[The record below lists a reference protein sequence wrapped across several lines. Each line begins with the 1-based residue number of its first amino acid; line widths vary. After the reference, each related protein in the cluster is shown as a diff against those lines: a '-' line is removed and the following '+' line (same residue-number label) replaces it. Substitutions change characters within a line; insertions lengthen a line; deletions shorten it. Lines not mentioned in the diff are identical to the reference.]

1 MENIDIASACILSD
15 PGEIEKNI
23 LKTEQ
28 FLKLASEKNTS
39 LVVFPEMNITG
50 YTSGKELEETAVV
63 LDKNLEKRLSDFS
76 VKYNIAFLCGIAE
89 KDSGCT
95 YASHLFIDQGK
106 IKGKYQKLQPGPPE
120 LGYITP
126 GEKIPVFEFQ
136 GWNIGVQ
143 LCFDAHFP
151 DISTIMARQGAD
163 IIIVP
168 HASPRGS
175 SEDKLNSWK
184 RHLVARAYDNGLYV
198 LAVNQCGKNS
208 KNLFFPGI
216 SLLISPSGL
225 TQEVCLCQE
234 ESLFYFKLSKSK
246 IEEVKKHRMK
256 NFLKYRRDD
265 FYRYYNS

>member
-1 MENIDIASACILSD
+1 MKNIDIAAACILSE
-15 PGEIEKNI
+15 PGEIEKNLI
-23 LKTEQ
+23 KTEQ
-28 FLKLASEKNTS
+28 FLRQAAEKKASIA
-39 LVVFPEMNITG
+39 VFPEMNITG
-50 YTSGKELEETAVV
+50 YTSGKELVDTAVV
-63 LDKNLEKRLSDFS
+63 FDNNLEKKLSGFS
-76 VKYNIAFLCGIAE
+76 VKYNIAFLCGLAE
-89 KDSGCT
+89 KEGKCI

-106 IKGKYQKLQPGPPE
+106 VKGKYRKLQPGPPE
-120 LGYITP
+120 IGYITP
-126 GEKIPVFEFQ
+126 GDKIPVFEFN
-136 GWNIGVQ
+136 GWNIGIQ

-225 TQEVCLCQE
+225 SREVCLCEE
-234 ESLFYFKLSKSK
+234 ESLFCFKLGKIK

-256 NFLKYRRDD
+256 NFLQYRRDD
-265 FYRYYNS
+265 FYRNYK